1 MVVFKSRKLKKY
13 KKQRKNKTRHTKYKR
28 RRYTLKQPKRKSY
41 KKTRSYYNARKRLG
55 GAPSTGERAI
65 DSPEPPPAPPT
76 TPPGPPGQPVP
87 PLVPRDSEGW
97 TSAPSNPP
105 TSPPPPLPSPPP
117 PPLIP
122 SQSPLP
128 PAPPPPPPSPSPPP
142 PSPSPPPPPPR
153 PPPLP
158 PLIPLKQ
165 TIDYMS
171 VGITLNAI
179 VLPCVCILLF
189 FCCYRRRRA
198 NSNPDRLPPHIVG
211 GGLGG
216 DSILSKTSRLKIEPD
231 HLKQTIASYLNFL
244 GVTDHDKVINLL
256 LNINND
262 NNLQEIVKIILSH
275 LQRINTDAQAQL
287 STNSEQI
294 PSNIVGKNEASII
307 DTELEHYSPIKITDE
322 HFEHITNSITRLS
335 TILNLYLDSPDTNE
349 NRVKLLLAYMSF
361 MLLIENY
368 QSLESIDELFV
379 KDKLFVKFST
389 HLTSINELDNLN
401 STKTDYDSLKTIYDS
416 L

>member
-55 GAPSTGERAI
+55 GAPGAEDRANY
-65 DSPEPPPAPPT
+65 PPTTPAPPT
-76 TPPGPPGQPVP
+76 TPRGPPGQPVP
-87 PLVPRDSEGW
+87 PQ
-97 TSAPSNPP
+97 
-105 TSPPPPLPSPPP
+105 PPLPSPPP
-117 PPLIP
+117 PPPSPPIP

-128 PAPPPPPPSPSPPP
+128 PAPPNMPPQSPPP
-142 PSPSPPPPPPR
+142 TRKPRLLPSLPPPPPRPR

-179 VLPCVCILLF
+179 ILPCVCILLF

-198 NSNPDRLPPHIVG
+198 NSNPDRPPPHIVG

-216 DSILSKTSRLKIEPD
+216 DSILSKTSRLDIKPD

-256 LNINND
+256 LNINTVTD
-262 NNLQEIVKIILSH
+262 LQEIVKTILLH
-275 LQRINTDAQAQL
+275 LQQINTVEPL
-287 STNSEQI
+287 SNNSEQII
-294 PSNIVGKNEASII
+294 PSNIVDQNEASII
-307 DTELEHYSPIKITDE
+307 DTELVHYSPIVITDE

-335 TILNLYLDSPDTNE
+335 TILNLYLKSPDTNE

-368 QSLESIDELFV
+368 KSLESIDKLFV
-379 KDKLFVKFST
+379 KDELFVKFSK
-389 HLTSINELDNLN
+389 HLTSINELDDLN
-401 STKTDYDSLKTIYDS
+401 STKTDYDSLKEIYDS